1 MKKQYI
7 ILPVA
12 LLGLGLAACNKQE
25 PAAGGGANPAAQPPQ
40 VTLET
45 KLTNAY
51 GFAAKV
57 PSNVEGYCSFYG
69 LGKLW
74 ADIKQDKAVAE
85 IRTNPLVTR
94 VTDDPAF
101 KQQIATFSQNPDAAK
116 ARAIASDA
124 LGQETFIEF
133 SPGSSAILA
142 SWIRFNDDMRI
153 ANIKNALDAKSTG
166 TPPANPYN
174 LKAMLPFLKTLEL
187 PPLVVG
193 FKMNAQKAELNA
205 DIDKAEKNL
214 PPGVDLTAFNLNGD
228 LPFKSLVVV
237 VGKVLPAP
245 YQGMLKNM
253 VSQSITDPTEADA
266 TYQALLTRRLE
277 IAYGYVGDYFI
288 VSIGTDHAH
297 LKLAANFG
305 ESVLSRPEVAVA
317 ANYADKPLLSFCWS
331 SPELMT
337 GMQRKFQLS
346 PYYEQLKPEIA
357 RSLAATD
364 AEKLE
369 VDLKRL
375 DGEADAVF
383 TQSFTPMVGI
393 TYRDHGLRG
402 ETFGGI
408 KPTGNTASV
417 KFSTVPPADTFLW
430 VDSVSNPATVA
441 AFRTWFEDASATSYD
456 TFQHIGLP
464 HLSNTQQLQFAMFQ
478 SMGLPKLTELY
489 KISRDQF
496 AKSLG
501 SETAFA
507 LDLKG
512 EIPAL
517 PMVPAPFHDGGRM
530 FRLAYLSDVQ
540 DRALLGQSWDGYLKL
555 ARDISQMI
563 PQAAMLPNGI
573 PDATNEVVDGVT
585 LSYYKPPLDTGDLL
599 PNIATTD
606 KTFVMSTSRS
616 YSLALT
622 KAAVM
627 AVTPPTSNLQLGVT
641 TATASAATPAKLLQ
655 LDFHMNFKPGFD
667 FAVTWMAL
675 AAQYPNIFFSGDQ
688 AKAEQ
693 FKKLQP
699 DLTSLLNALRPL
711 QGVEGQV
718 FEENGVRRMSS
729 AIIWQK

>member
-1 MKKQYI
+1 MKKQHI

-12 LLGLGLAACNKQE
+12 LLGFALAACHKQV
-25 PAAGGGANPAAQPPQ
+25 PAADGSANPAAPQ

-51 GFAAKV
+51 GFAARV
-57 PSNVEGYCSFYG
+57 PSNVEGYCSFYS

-74 ADIKQDKAVAE
+74 ADIKQSKAVTE
-85 IRTNPLVTR
+85 IRANPLVTR

-101 KQQIATFSQNPDAAK
+101 KQQIATFSQNPEAAK

-124 LGQETFIEF
+124 LGNETFLEF

-142 SWIRFNDDMRI
+142 SWIRFNDEMRI
-153 ANIKNALDAKSTG
+153 ANIKNALDAKSAG

-174 LKAMLPFLKTLEL
+174 LKSMLPFLKTLEL
-187 PPLVVG
+187 PPVIAG
-193 FKMNAQKAELNA
+193 FKMGAQKAELNA

-214 PPGVDLTAFNLNGD
+214 PPGVDLTTFNLDGN
-228 LPFKSLVVV
+228 LPFKSIVVV

-331 SPELMT
+331 SAELMA
-337 GMQRKFQLS
+337 GMQRKIQLS
-346 PYYEQLKPEIA
+346 PYYEQLKQEIN
-357 RSLAATD
+357 RSLAPAD
-364 AEKLE
+364 AQKLE
-369 VDLKRL
+369 TDLKRL

-383 TQSFTPMVGI
+383 TQSFTPMVGV

-430 VDSVSNPATVA
+430 IDSVSNPVTTA
-441 AFRTWFEDASATSYD
+441 AFRTWFEDLSTTSYD
-456 TFQHIGLP
+456 TFQRIGLP
-464 HLSNTQQLQFAMFQ
+464 LLSNTQQLQFSMFQ
-478 SMGLPKLTELY
+478 TMGLPKLTELY

-507 LDLKG
+507 LDLNG

-517 PMVPAPFHDGGRM
+517 PMIPAPFHDGGRM

-540 DRALLGQSWDGYLKL
+540 DRALLGQSWNGYLKL

-563 PQAAMLPNGI
+563 PQAALLPGGI

-585 LSYYKPPLDTGDLL
+585 LSYYQPPLQTGDLL

-606 KTFVMSTSRS
+606 KTFVMSTSRA

-622 KAAVM
+622 KSAVKAA
-627 AVTPPTSNLQLGVT
+627 A
-641 TATASAATPAKLLQ
+641 PAKPLQ
-655 LDFHMNFKPGFD
+655 LDFHMNFKPAYD

-688 AKAEQ
+688 AKADE
-693 FKKLQP
+693 FKKVQP
-699 DLTSLLNALRPL
+699 DLTTLLNALRPL
-711 QGVEGQV
+711 QGMDTQV
-718 FEENGVRRMSS
+718 FEENGIRRMSS